1 MNKWK
6 LEDPSEGEL
15 ENQAVH
21 FIFGVVKRQGAIAA
35 VGNEDIVQEEKSVS
49 KVQGKWVIIRT
60 TEFQPESC

>member
-1 MNKWK
+1 MMASLTGQKAHWLGMESKRMNKWK

-35 VGNEDIVQEEKSVS
+35 VGNEDIV
-49 KVQGKWVIIRT
+49 
-60 TEFQPESC
+60 